1 MRITTKS
8 YGWFCPW
15 ISAGWFLDCSK
26 AEAGCMGMGICP
38 WESCIYGQNCRI
50 VQTQLLQSQKKRGK
64 ENFAVIGQVNAVFEG
79 SIKSTVQGT
88 FITLTCCRTTE
99 MKKRQHSEGGNK
111 DIMMGNTTFKCQWNG
126 QFQKPSG
133 KQVVL
138 KHDNLLNGF
147 PPHLLPFFFFFP
159 AVPQWILSWFLVQ
172 KRKGRGK
179 NVKQG
184 SKAWNVS
191 LPRWGR

>member
-1 MRITTKS
+1 M
-8 YGWFCPW
+8 
-15 ISAGWFLDCSK
+15 
-26 AEAGCMGMGICP
+26 
-38 WESCIYGQNCRI
+38 
-50 VQTQLLQSQKKRGK
+50 QTQLLQSQKKRGK

-99 MKKRQHSEGGNK
+99 MKKRQHSEGDNK

-147 PPHLLPFFFFFP
+147 PPHLLPFFFFPCSTTVNF
-159 AVPQWILSWFLVQ
+159 VLVFGTKKKG
-172 KRKGRGK
+172 KRKECQAGFQSLKCFSAQMGK
-179 NVKQG
+179 VKKLLGCHCRRWRTQKVEG
-184 SKAWNVS
+184 PGW
-191 LPRWGR
+191 PRNLQ

>member
-99 MKKRQHSEGGNK
+99 MKKRQHSEGDNK

-147 PPHLLPFFFFFP
+147 PPHLLPFFFF
-159 AVPQWILSWFLVQ
+159 
-172 KRKGRGK
+172 
-179 NVKQG
+179 
-184 SKAWNVS
+184 S
-191 LPRWGR
+191 LQYHSEFCPGFWYKKEREEERM